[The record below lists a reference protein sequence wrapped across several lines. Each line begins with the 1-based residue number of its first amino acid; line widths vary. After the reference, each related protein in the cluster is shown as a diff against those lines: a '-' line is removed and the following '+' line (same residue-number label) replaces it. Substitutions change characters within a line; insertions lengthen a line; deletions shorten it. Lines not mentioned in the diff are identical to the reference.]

1 MLIQDIGLCLK
12 YQLSVNSFMYLQI
25 PFSPTKTAPTFLFWV
40 TVLLGIMVSMPVFA
54 GGKNSLATEE
64 LTKDSTADSDESGI
78 EQTLEYNFSPDDRA
92 RLRKALADY
101 TKSTDPEHYQI
112 EQKRKAMKESVAARF
127 NACDKDSDESLDR
140 EETTECLP
148 QIARH
153 FSYVDVDEDEL
164 ITLEE
169 LDLAQ
174 AKSSERQKA
183 AEAKMEAQKIQ
194 EAEAAIKSKSKA
206 KINKQA
212 ANIRKRPS

>member
-1 MLIQDIGLCLK
+1 M
-12 YQLSVNSFMYLQI
+12 QLQN
-25 PFSPTKTAPTFLFWV
+25 PFVITKIASIFLLGAI
-40 TVLLGIMVSMPVFA
+40 VLLSIAASNMVLA
-54 GGKNSLATEE
+54 GDKNSLVADE
-64 LTKDSTADSDESGI
+64 LSKDSGLDSDENGV

-101 TKSTDPEHYQI
+101 AKSTDPVHNQI

-148 QIARH
+148 QVARH

-169 LDLAQ
+169 LELAQ
-174 AKSSERQKA
+174 AKSIERQKA

-194 EAEAAIKSKSKA
+194 EAEAAIKSKT

>member
-1 MLIQDIGLCLK
+1 M
-12 YQLSVNSFMYLQI
+12 QLQN
-25 PFSPTKTAPTFLFWV
+25 PFVTTKIAPIFLLGV
-40 TVLLGIMVSMPVFA
+40 AVLLSIAASNMVHA
-54 GGKNSLATEE
+54 GDRNSLLADE
-64 LTKDSTADSDESGI
+64 LSKDSGLDGDENGL

-101 TKSTDPEHYQI
+101 AKSTDPEHNQI
-112 EQKRKAMKESVAARF
+112 EQKRKEMKESVTARF

-148 QIARH
+148 QVARH

-169 LDLAQ
+169 LELAQ

-183 AEAKMEAQKIQ
+183 ADVKMEAQKIQ
-194 EAEAAIKSKSKA
+194 EAEAAIKSKSKT
-206 KINKQA
+206 KINKQT

>member
-1 MLIQDIGLCLK
+1 M
-12 YQLSVNSFMYLQI
+12 QLQN
-25 PFSPTKTAPTFLFWV
+25 PFVTTKIASIFLMGAV
-40 TVLLGIMVSMPVFA
+40 VLLSIAASTIVYA
-54 GGKNSLATEE
+54 ADRNSLVADE
-64 LTKDSTADSDESGI
+64 LSKDSSLDNDENGV
-78 EQTLEYNFSPDDRA
+78 EQTLEHNFSPDDRA

-101 TKSTDPEHYQI
+101 AKSTDPEHNQI

-148 QIARH
+148 QVARH

-169 LDLAQ
+169 LELAQ

-194 EAEAAIKSKSKA
+194 EAEAAIKSKSKT
-206 KINKQA
+206 KVNKQA
-212 ANIRKRPS
+212 ASSRKRPS

>member
-1 MLIQDIGLCLK
+1 M
-12 YQLSVNSFMYLQI
+12 QLQN
-25 PFSPTKTAPTFLFWV
+25 PFVTTKIASIF
-40 TVLLGIMVSMPVFA
+40 LLGAVVLSGAVVLFSIAASTMVYA
-54 GGKNSLATEE
+54 ADKNSSVADE
-64 LTKDSTADSDESGI
+64 LIKDSSLESDENGV
-78 EQTLEYNFSPDDRA
+78 EQTLEHNFSPDDRA

-101 TKSTDPEHYQI
+101 AKSTDPEHNQI

-169 LDLAQ
+169 LELAQ

-194 EAEAAIKSKSKA
+194 EAEAAIKSKSKT
-206 KINKQA
+206 KVNKQA
-212 ANIRKRPS
+212 ASSRKRPS

>member
-1 MLIQDIGLCLK
+1 M
-12 YQLSVNSFMYLQI
+12 QLQN
-25 PFSPTKTAPTFLFWV
+25 PFVTTKIASIF
-40 TVLLGIMVSMPVFA
+40 LLGAVVLSGAVVLFSIAASTMVYA
-54 GGKNSLATEE
+54 ADKNSSVADE
-64 LTKDSTADSDESGI
+64 LIKDSSLESDENGV
-78 EQTLEYNFSPDDRA
+78 EQTLEHNFSPDDRA

-101 TKSTDPEHYQI
+101 AKSTDPEHNQI
-112 EQKRKAMKESVAARF
+112 EQKRKAMQESVAARF

-148 QIARH
+148 QVARH

-169 LDLAQ
+169 LELAQ

-194 EAEAAIKSKSKA
+194 EAEAAIKSKSKT
-206 KINKQA
+206 KVNKQA

>member
-1 MLIQDIGLCLK
+1 M
-12 YQLSVNSFMYLQI
+12 QLQN
-25 PFSPTKTAPTFLFWV
+25 PFVTTKIASIFLMGAV
-40 TVLLGIMVSMPVFA
+40 VLLSIAVSTIVYA
-54 GGKNSLATEE
+54 ADRNSLVADE
-64 LTKDSTADSDESGI
+64 LSKDSSLDNDENGV
-78 EQTLEYNFSPDDRA
+78 EQTLEHNFSPDDRA

-101 TKSTDPEHYQI
+101 AKTTDPEHNQI

-148 QIARH
+148 QVARH

-169 LDLAQ
+169 LELAQ

-194 EAEAAIKSKSKA
+194 EAEAAIKSKT

-212 ANIRKRPS
+212 ATSRKRPS

>member
-1 MLIQDIGLCLK
+1 M
-12 YQLSVNSFMYLQI
+12 QLQN
-25 PFSPTKTAPTFLFWV
+25 PFVTTKIASIFLLGAV
-40 TVLLGIMVSMPVFA
+40 VLLSIAASTMVYA
-54 GGKNSLATEE
+54 ADKNSSVADE
-64 LTKDSTADSDESGI
+64 LIKDSGLESDENGV
-78 EQTLEYNFSPDDRA
+78 EQTLEHNFSPDDRA

-101 TKSTDPEHYQI
+101 AKSTDPEHNQI
-112 EQKRKAMKESVAARF
+112 EQKRKAMKDSVAARF
-127 NACDKDSDESLDR
+127 NACDKDSDDSLDR

-148 QIARH
+148 QVARH

-169 LDLAQ
+169 LELAQ

-194 EAEAAIKSKSKA
+194 EAEAAIKSKSKI

-212 ANIRKRPS
+212 ANSRKRPS

>member
-1 MLIQDIGLCLK
+1 M
-12 YQLSVNSFMYLQI
+12 QLQNPLVTS
-25 PFSPTKTAPTFLFWV
+25 KTASIFMLSAVVLFSV
-40 TVLLGIMVSMPVFA
+40 AASTMVYA
-54 GGKNSLATEE
+54 ADKNSLMADE
-64 LTKDSTADSDESGI
+64 LAKDPSLDNDNSAL
-78 EQTLEYNFSPDDRA
+78 EQTLDHNFSPDDRA

-127 NACDKDSDESLDR
+127 NACDKDSDDSLDR

-148 QIARH
+148 QVARH

-164 ITLEE
+164 ITLDE
-169 LDLAQ
+169 LELAQ

-183 AEAKMEAQKIQ
+183 AEAKMEAQKIL
-194 EAEAAIKSKSKA
+194 EAEAAIKSKSKT

-212 ANIRKRPS
+212 VNIRKRPS